1 MKIMVFNGSP
11 RGKQSNTHRIVVPL
25 LEGAAQAGAQTEEIF
40 LTECDIQNCRGCF
53 LCWTETPGVCIIKDD
68 MPRLLDAFLDSDY
81 VGMATPVYGMFMTSI
96 LKKFC
101 ERLLP
106 LNTPHF
112 HRDKDGRFY
121 HKGRVKSFPRQFMIA
136 NAGFPGK
143 HNFDLFK
150 AYMAVQNPV
159 LEVYRNCGGILE
171 NSYEDAINRRVT
183 EFYNALREAGKEM
196 VINGRVSEMVI
207 KKIHSELISDKEYMT
222 YANQCW
228 DREIKEGS

>member
-1 MKIMVFNGSP
+1 MRITVFNGSP
-11 RGKQSNTHRIVVPL
+11 RGQQSNTHRIVAPL
-25 LEGAAQAGAQTEEIF
+25 LEGAAQAGAQTEEVF
-40 LTECDIQNCRGCF
+40 LAECDIQHCRGCF
-53 LCWTETPGVCIIKDD
+53 NCWTATPGECVIKDD
-68 MPRLLDAFLDSDY
+68 MPSLLDVFLESDY

-121 HKGRVKSFPRQFMIA
+121 HKGRVKRFPRQFVIA

-171 NSYEDAINRRVT
+171 ETHEDAINKRVV
-183 EFYNALREAGKEM
+183 EFYDALREAGKEM
-196 VINGRVSEMVI
+196 VVNGRVSNTVI
-207 KKIHSELISDKEYMT
+207 KKIHSELISDKEYMAR
-222 YANQCW
+222 ANQYW
-228 DREIKEGS
+228 DREIKKGS

>member
-1 MKIMVFNGSP
+1 
-11 RGKQSNTHRIVVPL
+11 
-25 LEGAAQAGAQTEEIF
+25 
-40 LTECDIQNCRGCF
+40 
-53 LCWTETPGVCIIKDD
+53 
-68 MPRLLDAFLDSDY
+68 
-81 VGMATPVYGMFMTSI
+81 
-96 LKKFC
+96 
-101 ERLLP
+101 
-106 LNTPHF
+106 
-112 HRDKDGRFY
+112 
-121 HKGRVKSFPRQFMIA
+121 MIA